1 MFNSTEKNKMKNLMF
16 LIMMFGLMMILT
28 ETGNAQI
35 KIGDVV
41 NLQGSFGKTTTY
53 LDTRGRVMDKTDFK
67 GVSENVFVSTHTS
80 PDRDKGS
87 GSWKIVSAANKKD
100 GETLV
105 YGDKIYLLNMYS
117 GAGYLDVWGQKV
129 ERLNFIQDAYADF
142 TVFTSTSKNRENGS
156 GTWIVSGG
164 ANNATVKEGDTIK
177 LESSL
182 KPKHYLHT
190 AGNVTDGRGPFKEY
204 AGNVF
209 MVWVSDHAGGGSET
223 WKITRRK

>member
-1 MFNSTEKNKMKNLMF
+1 MKNLMF
-16 LIMMFGLMMILT
+16 LTMMFGLMMILT

-41 NLQGSFGKTTTY
+41 NLQGSSGKTTY
-53 LDTRGRVMDKTDFK
+53 LETRGRVMDKPQFK

-105 YGDKIYLLNMYS
+105 YGDKIHLLNMYS
-117 GAGYLDVWGQKV
+117 GAGYLDVWSQKIPAFDWV
-129 ERLNFIQDAYADF
+129 DPNHADVM
-142 TVFTSTSKNRENGS
+142 TFTSTSKNRENGS
-156 GTWIVSGG
+156 GTWTVSGG
-164 ANNATVKEGDTIK
+164 ANNTQVKENDTIR
-177 LESSL
+177 LESSRM
-182 KPKHYLHT
+182 PKHYLHT
-190 AGNVTDGRGPFKEY
+190 AGNVTDKRGPFQEY

-209 MVWVSDHAGGGSET
+209 MVWVSDHAVGGT
-223 WKITRRK
+223 DKWKITLRK